1 MTFEEVTDAAF
12 EALTTHMQSEDLA
25 WLGELVFFVAR
36 DERGPDV
43 LARHDYELGRFR
55 VRVDV
60 LRALK
65 PDPARAELP
74 A

>member
-12 EALTTHMQSEDLA
+12 GALTAHMQSEDLA
-25 WLGELVFFVAR
+25 WLGESIYFVAR

-43 LARHDYELGRFR
+43 LARHDYERGLFR

-65 PDPARAELP
+65 PNPTRAELP